1 MRKYY
6 SDETKNQT
14 VQQFINGK
22 SVSEIHKQT
31 GISRSTL
38 YSWIDTKSEEKTFTN
53 SEKIKLRD
61 YHDLVAKCERQ
72 EKIIQILKDSP
83 CTVTSPLRERYAVI
97 KNFRSKYSETLLCD
111 ALNVSKGSYFNH
123 IFRNKNDTTQ
133 YALKAEEMTPI
144 IEQIYHESNQIYG
157 PGKIHAILKDR
168 GYTISNNV
176 VARIMHQNGLFAIRT
191 SSKTLYEQ
199 EQKRK
204 ENILKQ
210 NFTVNRPNEVWV
222 SDVTYFKFNDTTYY
236 ICVIIDLYARKVIAY
251 NISTSNNTRLTKR
264 TLKDAFESRKPNLK
278 LIFHSDNGSNYTSK
292 SFMKYVKELNI
303 TQSFSRP
310 HIPYDNSVMES
321 FFKTLK
327 TEELYRARYRSERD
341 FKESVSKYITFYNSQ
356 RPHSII
362 KYWTPN
368 KWEAKYWDKN
378 NRTQSN
384 KNIYKS

>member
-22 SVSEIHKQT
+22 SVSEIHAQT

-38 YSWIDTKSEEKTFTN
+38 YSWIDTKSEETTFTN
-53 SEKIKLRD
+53 SAKIKLRD

-97 KNFRSKYSETLLCD
+97 KNFRGKYSETLLCD

-123 IFRNKNDTTQ
+123 IFRNKNDVTQ

-210 NFTVNRPNEVWV
+210 NFTVNHPNEVWV
-222 SDVTYFKFNDTTYY
+222 SDITYFKFNDITYY

-251 NISTSNNTRLTKR
+251 NISNSNNTRLTKR
-264 TLKDAFESRKPNLK
+264 TLKDAFESRKPDSK
-278 LIFHSDNGSNYTSK
+278 LLFHSDNGSNYTSK
-292 SFMKYVKELNI
+292 SFMKYAKELNI

-327 TEELYRARYRSERD
+327 AEELYRARYRSERD
-341 FKESVSKYITFYNSQ
+341 FKESVSKYIIFYNSQ

-368 KWEAKYWDKN
+368 KWEAKYWDRN

>member
-22 SVSEIHKQT
+22 SVSEIHAQT

-53 SEKIKLRD
+53 SAKIKLRD

-123 IFRNKNDTTQ
+123 IFRNKNDVTQ

-191 SSKTLYEQ
+191 SSKTLYDQ
-199 EQKRK
+199 EQKRR

-210 NFTVNRPNEVWV
+210 NFTVNCPNEVWV
-222 SDVTYFKFNDTTYY
+222 SDVTYFKFNDITYY

-251 NISTSNNTRLTKR
+251 NISNSNNTRLTKR
-264 TLKDAFESRKPNLK
+264 TLKDAFESRKPDSK
-278 LIFHSDNGSNYTSK
+278 LLFHSDNGSNYTSK
-292 SFMKYVKELNI
+292 SFMKFVKELNI

-327 TEELYRARYRSERD
+327 AEELYRTKYRSERD